1 MEISCV
7 YGSPLLF
14 SFYLLLL
21 CFLMLCFFDGN
32 DFVVAV
38 AVVVA
43 LIVYFD
49 CVDFVVFA
57 AGIDTAAASSCWVLA
72 VVEIFVA
79 VVVVVAV
86 TVVVVAIDSRQF
98 GHFLLLIKSQTLLI
112 EFHSFGLM
120 EKINVSILS
129 FHIVHCFLKIF
140 R

>member
-7 YGSPLLF
+7 YGSPLVF

-32 DFVVAV
+32 DSVVAV

-79 VVVVVAV
+79 VVVAVAV
-86 TVVVVAIDSRQF
+86 TVVVVIDSRQF
-98 GHFLLLIKSQTLLI
+98 GYLFLLIKNQTLLT

>member
-7 YGSPLLF
+7 YGSPLVF

-32 DFVVAV
+32 DSVVAV

-57 AGIDTAAASSCWVLA
+57 AGIDVAAASSCWVLA

-86 TVVVVAIDSRQF
+86 TVVVVIDSRQF
-98 GHFLLLIKSQTLLI
+98 GYLFLLIKNQTLLV